1 MGKSFIPAKYDEDG
15 SGVLLI
21 LKSSPAREALSKA
34 LVEDGF
40 DVDVTDS
47 SFRGVSGLARRGR
60 DVIVLGLDDLM
71 DEELEAIKVIR
82 ADCPDSFVLV
92 TFSHVNR
99 RRARQAMQLGADA
112 YVLEPLNV
120 DEVRTVL
127 ARYRPERAEPQQ
139 VGTEPTETVTPAC
152 PANTEDEESRSRRVG
167 RTPGKSVRMQ
177 EILDKLDGLPSKQ
190 SEPSPTI
197 TVEPNGPAYRTGKPL
212 PSLPT
217 GKPPAGGKSAD
228 VGISLRKLGA
238 SVAHEINN
246 PLTTLSGW
254 IQLLL
259 RKVNGNQDLH
269 RTLLS
274 MKEEADRIADVVREL
289 SAMTEP
295 NMSGQG
301 STDFNE
307 LTSMIIDNFL
317 ATNGNASIHIKTVL
331 TNEPAC
337 VDVDVELVVRA
348 ISDLLNSRYLSLG
361 SSGSLVFRTIRN
373 GPDAELH
380 VYEPGSQVNLSGLQH
395 ALESLDLNEGDTIGE
410 DLSLARAKQILDSH
424 QGSFQVECELRE
436 GLSFVVK
443 FPLAD

>member
-1 MGKSFIPAKYDEDG
+1 MGKS

-21 LKSSPAREALSKA
+21 LKPSPAREALSKA

-40 DVDVTDS
+40 DVDATDS
-47 SFRGVSGLARRGR
+47 SFRGVSGLARRPR

-82 ADCPDSFVLV
+82 ADCPGSFVLV

-120 DEVRTVL
+120 DEVLTVL
-127 ARYRPERAEPQQ
+127 ARYRPE
-139 VGTEPTETVTPAC
+139 
-152 PANTEDEESRSRRVG
+152 SRSRRVG
-167 RTPGKSVRMQ
+167 RIEPTETVAQDDESRQVGTPGKNVRMQ
-177 EILDKLDGLPSKQ
+177 EILDKLDADPDVSGQP
-190 SEPSPTI
+190 EPTPTI
-197 TVEPNGPAYRTGKPL
+197 TIEPDGPSVNR
-212 PSLPT
+212 
-217 GKPPAGGKSAD
+217 PADKSAD

-295 NMSGQG
+295 DLSSQG
-301 STDFNE
+301 PIDFNE

-317 ATNGNASIHIKTVL
+317 ATNGNASIHVKTVL
-331 TNEPAC
+331 TDDPAR
-337 VDVDVELVVRA
+337 VNVDVELVVRA
-348 ISDLLNSRYLSLG
+348 VSDLLNSRYLSLG

-373 GPDAELH
+373 GPNAELH
-380 VYEPGSQVNLSGLQH
+380 VYEPGSQVNLSGLYQ
-395 ALESLDLNEGDTIGE
+395 ALESLDLNEGDTIGI
-410 DLSLARAKQILDSH
+410 DLSLARAKQILDTH